1 MSVTPEQIKFYLSTN
16 GLGGAITN
24 TEIISGNL
32 HNLFD
37 IVDKTGSKNGETN
50 YRCFFVRNTNPVD
63 TLKLTE
69 VYIQANT
76 QLATTS
82 ISIALDNNAIGSNA
96 QEIPT
101 ENDVPL
107 GVTFT
112 SLVGEANSLTI
123 GDIPPNSYKAI
134 WVKRVVQPNTT
145 ASASDL
151 ATIRIDGQ
159 TL

>member
-1 MSVTPEQIKFYLSTN
+1 MSITANQIKFYQSTN

-24 TEIISGNL
+24 TEIVSGNL

-37 IVDKTGSKNGETN
+37 IVDKTGSRDGETN
-50 YRCFFVRNTNPVD
+50 YRCLFVRNTNPVE
-63 TLKLTE
+63 TLKLTTAYL
-69 VYIQANT
+69 VANT
-76 QLATTS
+76 PLQSTE
-82 ISIALDNNAIGSNA
+82 IAIGLDSANIGDSA
-96 QEIPT
+96 QTIPT

-112 SLVGEANSLTI
+112 ALLGEANALAI

-134 WVKRVVQPNTT
+134 WVRRVIAPNTT
-145 ASASDL
+145 ASASDT

>member
-1 MSVTPEQIKFYLSTN
+1 MSITANEIKFYLSTN

-24 TEIISGNL
+24 TEITSGNL
-32 HNLFD
+32 HNVFD
-37 IVDKTGSKNGETN
+37 IVNKVGSKDGETN
-50 YRCFFVRNTNPVD
+50 YRCIFVRNTNPVE
-63 TLKLTE
+63 TFKLVE
-69 VYIQANT
+69 AYLVANT
-76 QLATTS
+76 PLASTE
-82 ISIALDNNAIGSNA
+82 IAIGLDTGVVGGNA

-101 ENDVPL
+101 ENDEPL

-112 SLVGEANSLTI
+112 ELLGENNSLAI

-134 WVKRVVQPNTT
+134 WIRRKVEPNTT
-145 ASASDL
+145 ASSSDT